1 MEQGQLESVTAEEE
15 VVPASQIKELE
26 KRIRSLERMLGR
38 KTEETE
44 ILKEAI
50 QIARQKKLIS
60 QKPLRGI
67 DDFE

>member
-1 MEQGQLESVTAEEE
+1 MEQGQLQSVTAEEE

-38 KTEETE
+38 KTEEAE

>member
-38 KTEETE
+38 KTEEAE

-50 QIARQKKLIS
+50 RIARQKKLIS
-60 QKPLRGI
+60 QKPLRGV